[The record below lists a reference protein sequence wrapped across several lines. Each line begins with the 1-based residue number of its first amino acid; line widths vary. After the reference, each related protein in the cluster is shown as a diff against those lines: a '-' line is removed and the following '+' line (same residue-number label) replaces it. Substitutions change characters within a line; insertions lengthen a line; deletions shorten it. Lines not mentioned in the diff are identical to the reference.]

1 MDFNYNPDDE
11 AFRAEFRTWLKQ
23 NIDAA
28 TPLREALADEAAGD
42 WEARIRWHRKLN
54 EGGWVAINWPREYSG
69 RGASILQNIIYQ
81 EELERAG
88 TAAPFTGFGIPLL
101 GPTRIHWGTEEQ
113 KRRFIPPILTA
124 EEIWCQ
130 GYSEPNAGPTSPVCR
145 PGRPKTAT
153 TSLLTALKS
162 GPPPPIM
169 QTGSSCWC
177 APTRRRPSTRA
188 SVICWLT

>member
-1 MDFNYNPDDE
+1 MDFNYNPEDE
-11 AFRAEFRTWLKQ
+11 AFRAEFRTWLEQ
-23 NIDAA
+23 NMDAA

-54 EGGWVAINWPREYSG
+54 EGGWVAINWPREYGG

-81 EELERAG
+81 DELERAA

-101 GPTRIHWGTEEQ
+101 GPTLIHWGTEEQ

-130 GYSEPNAGPTSPVCR
+130 GYSEPNAGSDL
-145 PGRPKTAT
+145 A
-153 TSLLTALKS
+153 SL
-162 GPPPPIM
+162 
-169 QTGSSCWC
+169 Q
-177 APTRRRPSTRA
+177 TRA
-188 SVICWLT
+188 VEDGDDFVVNGSKIWTSAAHHADWIFLLVRTDP